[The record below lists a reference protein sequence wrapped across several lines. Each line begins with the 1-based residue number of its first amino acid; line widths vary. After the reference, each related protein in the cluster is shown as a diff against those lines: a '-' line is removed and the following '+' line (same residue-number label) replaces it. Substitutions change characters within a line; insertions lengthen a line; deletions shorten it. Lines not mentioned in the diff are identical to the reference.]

1 MPEIDD
7 ESITH
12 ELITIV
18 GNLIDNALEAVTNC
32 EKQVEVEIQYGNT
45 LIITVQDTGK
55 GIQKKK

>member
-32 EKQVEVEIQYGNT
+32 EKAS
-45 LIITVQDTGK
+45 
-55 GIQKKK
+55 

>member
-18 GNLIDNALEAVTNC
+18 GNLIDNALEKLRIVKRSELKLRYNM
-32 EKQVEVEIQYGNT
+32 
-45 LIITVQDTGK
+45 
-55 GIQKKK
+55 GIY